1 MPRIT
6 PIKNVYSIAFIQ
18 DDVVYDFKIKDIQ
31 REDDV
36 FFKETM
42 TEGFTMVDFDI
53 TRTISIADE
62 EELIV
67 AVFGSNLL
75 DERARN
81 HTSFVKNE
89 VPLAGRNFGVKL
101 SFNF

>member
-1 MPRIT
+1 MI
-6 PIKNVYSIAFIQ
+6 VYYLSFVSRTKT
-18 DDVVYDFKIKDIQ
+18 DDPEREKLKAKAKDIQ